1 MKNRE
6 ARVAELLEWLKF
18 WPGNLHYLD
27 AIGNTFKEISLI
39 LVAQETKI
47 KELKEQL
54 SQKDE

>member
-6 ARVAELLEWLKF
+6 TRVAELLEWLKF

-39 LVAQETKI
+39 F
-47 KELKEQL
+47 
-54 SQKDE
+54 SSSRN